1 MLDTVALDATIQPD
15 MTKDHGHEVD
25 RLRAMQ
31 GFVAIT
37 EVMNFRKAAEN
48 LSIETS
54 TLSRRII
61 ALEKE
66 LNVQLFTRTTR
77 VVSLTEAGKVFLER
91 ARRILAELDEMD
103 RVTRDFA
110 LGVGGTLRISTSSVF
125 SRLCITPYLGEF
137 FNRYPDIKIDLLQSD
152 YPVDVVSERADMSIQ
167 VAMPHK
173 QDYVVRRLAHN
184 ERIVVGSPDYIRTHG
199 APQNLH
205 ELKQH
210 SCIVLTNYF
219 SHDAWHFVDGSEERS
234 VRVSGPFR
242 VTNAESLLQAA
253 CEGIGLIWIS
263 RLFADEAIRSGKL
276 VRVLTQWRSPSA
288 DIYACMPPQR
298 YLSGRVHAFFR
309 HLESV
314 LERQGKR

>member
-1 MLDTVALDATIQPD
+1 
-15 MTKDHGHEVD
+15 MTRDRGHEVD
-25 RLRAMQ
+25 RLRAME
-31 GFVAIT
+31 GFVAVA

-110 LGVGGTLRISTSSVF
+110 LGVGGTLRICASGLFTQ
-125 SRLCITPYLGEF
+125 LCINPYLGEF
-137 FNRYPDIKIDLLQSD
+137 FNRYPDIKIDLQQSD
-152 YPVDVVSERADMSIQ
+152 YPADVVSERADMSIQ
-167 VAMPHK
+167 VGMPTK
-173 QDYVVRRLAHN
+173 QDYVVRRLLHN
-184 ERIVVGSPDYIRTHG
+184 ERIVVASPAYLRAHG
-199 APQNLH
+199 APQSPQD
-205 ELKQH
+205 LKQH
-210 SCIVLTNYF
+210 ACVVLTNYF
-219 SHDAWHFVDGSEERS
+219 SYDAWQFVEGGEERS
-234 VRVSGPFR
+234 VRVFGPLR
-242 VTNAESLLQAA
+242 VTNATSMLQAA

-263 RLFADEAIRSGKL
+263 RLFADEALRSGQL
-276 VRVLTQWRSPSA
+276 VRVLPDWRSPHA
-288 DIYACMPPQR
+288 DIYASMPPQR
-298 YLSGRVHAFFR
+298 HLSRPVHAFFR

-314 LERQGKR
+314 FERLGKR